1 MNNQFET
8 ERSSNR
14 TLVVQA
20 ADRLQQIVELQTSLE
35 LQRQMARSDSER
47 LHQLEEQ
54 VNKLS
59 EENSQCHQRLQSAE
73 KELQQWREKTK
84 QLEAEME
91 HTHTEAVLQ
100 KNVVDALTTAVKERT
115 AECTVG
121 DERMSE
127 KQEKDRR
134 IDELIAQKA
143 SLEKRCQQLQEE
155 EEKNKVVLESQAL
168 SVQALSKSL
177 GEEREQ
183 NRQLQSEAAESKKRE
198 DFWRQEIATFRI
210 SLEQIES
217 MLNRDRAEWQ
227 EALEVPGKGKKL
239 DSIYQKNL
247 SINQLKDENRR
258 LIAKVVVRGA
268 A

>member
-1 MNNQFET
+1 M
-8 ERSSNR
+8 
-14 TLVVQA
+14 
-20 ADRLQQIVELQTSLE
+20 
-35 LQRQMARSDSER
+35 
-47 LHQLEEQ
+47 
-54 VNKLS
+54 
-59 EENSQCHQRLQSAE
+59 
-73 KELQQWREKTK
+73 
-84 QLEAEME
+84 
-91 HTHTEAVLQ
+91 
-100 KNVVDALTTAVKERT
+100 
-115 AECTVG
+115 
-121 DERMSE
+121 
-127 KQEKDRR
+127 
-134 IDELIAQKA
+134 
-143 SLEKRCQQLQEE
+143 
-155 EEKNKVVLESQAL
+155 VLESQAL

-183 NRQLQSEAAESKKRE
+183 TRQLQSEAVESKKRE